1 MMNYLNI
8 IIVQVSCGYHQDIV
22 NGHTLFYLR
31 LQGTQYVIICCILF
45 NGFWNS
51 LLSDPRRTFTLLFVI
66 FLIGI
71 LIILITSGN
80 NNNSY

>member
-1 MMNYLNI
+1 MSYSKMT
-8 IIVQVSCGYHQDIV
+8 IVQVFCGFHQDIV

-31 LQGTQYVIICCILF
+31 LQGTQYAITCFLIF

-51 LLSDPRRTFTLLFVI
+51 LLNDPCRTIALLLVI

-71 LIILITSGN
+71 LIILITSRN

>member
-1 MMNYLNI
+1 MSYSKL
-8 IIVQVSCGYHQDIV
+8 IIVQVFCGYHQDV
-22 NGHTLFYLR
+22 VKGHTLFYLR

-51 LLSDPRRTFTLLFVI
+51 LLSDPRRTFTLLLVI
-66 FLIGI
+66 FLFGM
-71 LIILITSGN
+71 LIILITSRN